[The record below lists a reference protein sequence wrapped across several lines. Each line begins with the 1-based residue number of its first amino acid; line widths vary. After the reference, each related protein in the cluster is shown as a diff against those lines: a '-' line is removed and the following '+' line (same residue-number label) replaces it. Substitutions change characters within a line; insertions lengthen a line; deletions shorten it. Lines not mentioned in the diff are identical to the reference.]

1 MGKETEIGW
10 CDSTFN
16 PWWGCVRVS
25 PGCEHCYAQSFTT
38 RLGMDLW
45 GPTAPRRFFG
55 DKHWD
60 EPLRWDAHARTSGK
74 PWRVFCASMAD
85 ICEDRED
92 LVPYRERLMS
102 LVAHTRHLTW
112 LFLTKRPEDYLRLFG
127 EGFFLANPHVWPGF
141 TAENQAM
148 LDKRASAVL
157 ELPGSGKKWMS
168 VEPLL
173 GPVSFR
179 WAHWDDWKD
188 GNGARRQRVN
198 HLDGLKKL
206 DWVIVGG
213 ESGPGARPCDVAWIR
228 SIVEQCKTAAVPVF
242 VKQLGAKWF
251 NRDIRQGIRGSVC
264 VPVDESI
271 PWIRIDQKDKKG
283 GDPSEWPADLRV
295 REWPR

>member
-85 ICEDRED
+85 ICENRED
-92 LVPYRERLMS
+92 LLPYRERLMS

-127 EGFFLANPHVWPGF
+127 EGFFLANSHVWPGF

-148 LDKRASAVL
+148 LDKRATAVF

-168 VEPLL
+168 AEPLL
-173 GPVSFR
+173 GP
-179 WAHWDDWKD
+179 
-188 GNGARRQRVN
+188 
-198 HLDGLKKL
+198 LDFTEWMECTCTSEGEHCQVCLSGL
-206 DWVIVGG
+206 DWVVVGG
-213 ESGPGARPCDVAWIR
+213 ESGDPRRDCGIEPIV
-228 SIVEQCKTAAVPVF
+228 SIVSQCTAAGVPVY
-242 VKQLGAKWF
+242 VKQDCARLPGQ
-251 NRDIRQGIRGSVC
+251 QGRI
-264 VPVDESI
+264 PDEI
-271 PWIRIDQKDKKG
+271 WKRK
-283 GDPSEWPADLRV
+283 EWPKVVGAHR
-295 REWPR
+295 